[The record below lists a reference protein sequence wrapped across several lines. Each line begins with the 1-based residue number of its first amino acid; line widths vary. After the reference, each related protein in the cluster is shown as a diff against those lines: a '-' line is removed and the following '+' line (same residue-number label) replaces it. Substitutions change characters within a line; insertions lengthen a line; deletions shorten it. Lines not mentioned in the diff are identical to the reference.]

1 MLNSK
6 NKFLATIVLFSGVLL
21 LVGAGCAQKTTA
33 PAPKNESAPAV
44 APAKEETAKPGDIGN
59 MTDDIYVKITA
70 DMNYA
75 LGKGDL
81 KYSGDEG
88 FAKLLKDN
96 GVTKENFDAYTT
108 ALEKDS
114 TRAAS
119 LGMKIM
125 ERLKELSK

>member
-1 MLNSK
+1 MNSK

-21 LVGAGCAQKTTA
+21 LVGAGCAKNVSTV
-33 PAPKNESAPAV
+33 PAPKNEGTPAV
-44 APAKEETAKPGDIGN
+44 APAKEEAVKPGDIGN
-59 MTDDIYVKITA
+59 MTDDIYVNIA
-70 DMNYA
+70 AEMNYA

-96 GVTKENFDAYTT
+96 GTTKESFDAFTT
-108 ALEKDS
+108 VLEKDNARS
-114 TRAAS
+114 AS

-125 ERLKELSK
+125 EKLKELSK